1 MVTFAAVA
9 AATLSLFSRYSARR
23 VPGERG
29 ATTAVLLFAVG
40 LYLISP
46 ETHIGEWLYPRTGL
60 GYLDTFIGT
69 LCWIGAL
76 VALLHHV
83 LDRLVDRDELVELF
97 DALLRWPIT
106 LAVPLMLAALYVSR
120 TIALAPVPDIGD
132 APADVWL
139 VAYRVL
145 YYGTCLY
152 LAALLLRCLAIV
164 RRQDGGRSCHVATL
178 YMAAIALVPVGI
190 ALRVLSYVEGFWPL
204 HEVIDVCRA
213 CTVLLVASGAALSW
227 HRKVRTAVHTQ
238 CAQAA
243 TLRTIVVADER
254 PEAA

>member
-1 MVTFAAVA
+1 MTFAAVA

-29 ATTAVLLFAVG
+29 ATTAVLLFAVAV
-40 LYLISP
+40 YLLSP
-46 ETHIGEWLYPRTGL
+46 ENQIGEWLYPRTGL
-60 GYLDTFIGT
+60 GYLDTFVGN
-69 LCWIGAL
+69 LCWLGAM

-120 TIALAPVPDIGD
+120 TIALAPVPDLGD
-132 APADVWL
+132 ARADVWL
-139 VAYRVL
+139 VAYRVV

-152 LAALLLRCLAIV
+152 LAALLLRTLGIV
-164 RRQDGGRSCHVATL
+164 RRQDVGRSCHVATV
-178 YMAAIALVPVGI
+178 YMVAIGLIPLGI
-190 ALRVLSYVEGFWPL
+190 AARSLSYLDGLWLL
-204 HEVIDVCRA
+204 HGAAEVCRA
-213 CTVLLVASGAALSW
+213 CTVALVASGAALSW
-227 HRKVRTAVHTQ
+227 HRKVRGTAHPQ

-243 TLRTIVVADER
+243 PLRTFARDDR